1 MSQNDYGELSDAEIW
16 EIFKAGDKEAF
27 TYIFNQNVR
36 ILYKY
41 GHKFAPAT
49 HLVEDYIQELFLTLW
64 KNRSNLS
71 PTDSIKLYLF
81 GALRRN
87 IVQHIKRDK
96 EKIHLREYL
105 KHISFQLDFDPPEAV
120 PQFREEENRVRLARV
135 LDKLSPRQKEAIYL
149 KYQNGFSYD
158 EIASVMTISNQSVRT
173 IVFSALKALRKHL
186 KPSDF
191 NW

>member
-27 TYIFNQNVR
+27 TYIFNQNIR

-87 IVQHIKRDK
+87 IVQNIKRDK

-105 KHISFQLDFDPPEAV
+105 KHTNFQVHLDPSQAI
-120 PQFREEENRVRLARV
+120 PQSQEKENRAKLASV

-158 EIASVMTISNQSVRT
+158 EIASVMAISNQSVRNL
-173 IVFSALKALRKHL
+173 VFGSLKVLRKRL
-186 KPSDF
+186 QRADF
-191 NW
+191 TW